1 MAIISPVDVPGEF
14 EEAARSDASSTG
26 SISVVDWG
34 TAVVEEGGRVS
45 VDEGCEVTTAG
56 AATAVVV
63 DGRTVVVV
71 SAVVAV
77 VVGLAVVVAGLA
89 AVAVR
94 LAVVTVR
101 LTVVVVCWI
110 SSSSSSSWFLVVV
123 VVGPPVVVVADTWHP
138 GRPWPAGGLHV
149 LPGWAVAGPTY
160 THPAIPI
167 ATATAIVAP
176 NAMSHE
182 PRDLFRI

>member
-1 MAIISPVDVPGEF
+1 MAIVSPVDVLGEL
-14 EEAARSDASSTG
+14 EEAARSDANSTG
-26 SISVVDWG
+26 SISVLDWG

-56 AATAVVV
+56 AAIAVVV

-71 SAVVAV
+71 PAAVVV

-94 LAVVTVR
+94 LAVVAVR
-101 LTVVVVCWI
+101 LAVVVVR
-110 SSSSSSSWFLVVV
+110 LA
-123 VVGPPVVVVADTWHP
+123 VVAVVDLWHP
-138 GRPWPAGGLHV
+138 DWPWPAGGLHV
-149 LPGWAVAGPTY
+149 FPGWAVAGPTY